1 MAVLPSVSV
10 MPQLPLAIHQFAND
24 CTPGDGIS
32 NGMFYTRRLLRQAG
46 ILSEIYCGEVHPQL
60 IGDVLP
66 LTAYQPGRAAAL
78 LIHHGIGCPHEAWL
92 RSLPER
98 KFMVFHNITPAELFP
113 AEHPIQPAL
122 ALGWEQVRRWADWLD
137 GSIADSAQNLREL
150 LRHGHVPERL
160 VDIPLLVDLQRIR
173 PLPARPVMADTPFTL
188 LFVGRV
194 MPHKNQLALLE
205 TFVEL
210 RRRVAQPLR
219 LEMVGGF
226 TVPAYAEQV
235 RQRIVAL
242 GLEDSVGLPGK
253 VDEAALAGYYSRAD
267 LFVGL
272 SHHEGFGMPF
282 IEAMAYGVP
291 VVAYEAPR
299 SNIAAT
305 LGGAGLLLDCD
316 GPQAVAS
323 ALERLMADEAAM
335 RACRARGHA
344 RLRELDDAPLYTRL
358 RNYLARFDIALPAP
372 ASVNAAQDIA
382 LAL

>member
-1 MAVLPSVSV
+1 

-46 ILSEIYCGEVHPQL
+46 VLSDIFCGEVHPQL
-60 IGDVLP
+60 VGDVLP

-92 RSLPER
+92 CSLPER

-122 ALGWEQVRRWADWLD
+122 ALGWEQVRRWASWLD

-150 LRHGHVPERL
+150 LRCGHAPERL

-173 PLPARPVMADTPFTL
+173 PLPARAVIKDKPFTL

-194 MPHKNQLALLE
+194 MPHKNQLGLLE

-235 RQRIVAL
+235 RKRIVDL
-242 GLEDSVGLPGK
+242 GLEGSVGLPGK
-253 VDEAALAGYYSRAD
+253 VDDAALAGYYSRAD
-267 LFVGL
+267 LFIGL

-291 VVAYEAPR
+291 VVAYDAPR

-305 LGGAGLLLDCD
+305 LGGAGLLLGSD
-316 GPQAVAS
+316 GPQTVAS
-323 ALERLMADEAAM
+323 ALQQLMADKPFM
-335 RACRARGHA
+335 HACSARGHV
-344 RLRELDDAPLYTRL
+344 RLRELDEALLYTRL
-358 RNYLARFDIALPAP
+358 RNYLARFGLALPAP
-372 ASVNAAQDIA
+372 TSANAARDVA